1 MIDRTEL
8 DTRIATH
15 TRRTAR
21 AETDA
26 WRLAP
31 APRGARLRP
40 RLAAALVG
48 LAARIGPTAPTSVVE
63 RPAGA

>member
-8 DTRIATH
+8 DTRIAIH
-15 TRRTAR
+15 TRRVAR
-21 AETDA
+21 VDA
-26 WRLAP
+26 DTWRLAP

-48 LAARIGPTAPTSVVE
+48 RAARIGPPPPTSVVE